1 MKHIYLNLKRFDIPP
16 ELGGVNR
23 LAEPGK
29 WAEAIVT
36 GTEPGL
42 EKYDPAE
49 VEFVQYFPEA
59 HILAAAAARK
69 GPVRVGCQ
77 GVYRGDTAVGGNFGA
92 FTTNRP
98 AHAAAM
104 LGCTDTLIGHCEERR
119 DKAGI
124 LAEAGVSDAG
134 AVNRLLNQ
142 EIRMACAAGLD
153 VLYCIGETAEEQPRW
168 EEVLGAQLETG
179 LQG

>member
-42 EKYDPAE
+42 EKYGPAE

-59 HILAAAAARK
+59 HILAAAAAR
-69 GPVRVGCQ
+69 
-77 GVYRGDTAVGGNFGA
+77 
-92 FTTNRP
+92 
-98 AHAAAM
+98 
-104 LGCTDTLIGHCEERR
+104 
-119 DKAGI
+119 
-124 LAEAGVSDAG
+124 
-134 AVNRLLNQ
+134 
-142 EIRMACAAGLD
+142 
-153 VLYCIGETAEEQPRW
+153 
-168 EEVLGAQLETG
+168 
-179 LQG
+179 